1 MMAVFW
7 TEESRVE
14 AMAAPGR
21 RGPRKRSNP
30 VVTPTGSSHD
40 REGTSRDKS
49 QHAPPPFATGGTPIA
64 DTPEVRGTPMADTT
78 PPWLATMRSIDG
90 RHWAPGDGPNST
102 ILDWLRFI
110 SSAYPNMAEYCAS
123 VMHDDYFSW
132 CGLTVGY
139 CMTKAGVAPVFGS
152 SDTSRFLWAAAWLG
166 WGTPVATPQPGD
178 VLVFDFGGGDHHVTL
193 FESDNGNGT
202 WSCRGGNQAH
212 RAMVTNFP
220 KSKLMG
226 IRRASAASAVVQPTL
241 TPVAASLPSK
251 DFTDCV
257 ALVLQYEG
265 GNDDDPR
272 DPGGRTSRG
281 ILQREW
287 DVWRQTHPG
296 LPSDVWQA
304 PQDQIIAIY
313 DEKYW
318 EPLCCDSLPAGVDL
332 AVFDYGVNSGI
343 GRSAKVLQGFV
354 GTDVDGEIGPKTITA
369 TAQVNASSLINRIC
383 DERLTFLQG
392 LGTWQTFGR
401 GWTNRVQGVRHT
413 ALGLVGA
420 AAPVPPTPAPVPP
433 VPAPIPP
440 APAPVPPAP
449 VPIPPA
455 PAPVPP
461 TPVPIPPA
469 PAPVPPIRLPTLAD
483 LFDQLRQL
491 IERLEANMASATTTP
506 QQLVG
511 AAPTTSTP
519 SQANLAALIQQA
531 LAIIHTLNAAPSQ
544 PTATTPA
551 QPQDQ
556 VKQVINVLN
565 ALLGA
570 AADQPADGS
579 KPPLGQVNGAL
590 GQTIGNLLNGNKS
603 AIGIIGSLATS
614 ILQSAGPNVPLSTIL
629 PFVTSSAGLGSVAM
643 PFFLAMAA
651 WGVLGKL
658 EKWSPQASPPPSK

>member
-1 MMAVFW
+1 
-7 TEESRVE
+7 
-14 AMAAPGR
+14 
-21 RGPRKRSNP
+21 
-30 VVTPTGSSHD
+30 
-40 REGTSRDKS
+40 
-49 QHAPPPFATGGTPIA
+49 
-64 DTPEVRGTPMADTT
+64 
-78 PPWLATMRSIDG
+78 
-90 RHWAPGDGPNST
+90 
-102 ILDWLRFI
+102 
-110 SSAYPNMAEYCAS
+110 
-123 VMHDDYFSW
+123 
-132 CGLTVGY
+132 
-139 CMTKAGVAPVFGS
+139 
-152 SDTSRFLWAAAWLG
+152 
-166 WGTPVATPQPGD
+166 
-178 VLVFDFGGGDHHVTL
+178 
-193 FESDNGNGT
+193 
-202 WSCRGGNQAH
+202 
-212 RAMVTNFP
+212 MVTNFP

-226 IRRASAASAVVQPTL
+226 IRRANAASAVVQPTP

-318 EPLCCDSLPAGVDL
+318 EPLCCDSLPGGVDL

-354 GTDVDGEIGPKTITA
+354 GTDVDGEIGPKTIAA

-433 VPAPIPP
+433 APAPIPP

-461 TPVPIPPA
+461 APLPIPPTPAPVPPAPAPIPPA
-469 PAPVPPIRLPTLAD
+469 PAPVPPFRLPTPAD

-511 AAPTTSTP
+511 ATPTTSTP

-531 LAIIHTLNAAPSQ
+531 LAIIQTLNAAPSQ

-658 EKWSPQASPPPSK
+658 EEWSPQASPPPSK

>member
-40 REGTSRDKS
+40 REGTSSDKS
-49 QHAPPPFATGGTPIA
+49 QHVPPPFAAGGTPIA
-64 DTPEVRGTPMADTT
+64 DTSEVRGTPMADTT

-90 RHWAPGDGPNST
+90 THWAPGDGPNST

-166 WGTPVATPQPGD
+166 WGTPVATPQSGD

-226 IRRASAASAVVQPTL
+226 IRRANAASAVVQPTP
-241 TPVAASLPSK
+241 TPVAANLPSK

-304 PQDQIIAIY
+304 PQDHIIAIY

-354 GTDVDGEIGPKTITA
+354 GTDVDGEIGPKTIAA

-420 AAPVPPTPAPVPP
+420 AAPVPPA
-433 VPAPIPP
+433 PAPIPP
-440 APAPVPPAP
+440 TPAPVPPAP

-461 TPVPIPPA
+461 APAPIPPA
-469 PAPVPPIRLPTLAD
+469 PAPIPPFRLPTPAD

-491 IERLEANMASATTTP
+491 IERLEANMASATTIP

-511 AAPTTSTP
+511 ATPTTSTP

-531 LAIIHTLNAAPSQ
+531 LAIIQTLNAAPSQ
-544 PTATTPA
+544 PTGTTPA

-629 PFVTSSAGLGSVAM
+629 PSVTSSAGLGSVAM